1 MRNEAGWMK
10 PDFRFKTIK
19 QNATQSQIYQSTGR
33 KMNLIFTRN
42 SPELLFFD
50 LENHFQKSIVRDT
63 PGTNYSRVHGSR

>member
-42 SPELLFFD
+42 SPELLIFD
-50 LENHFQKSIVRDT
+50 LENHQKMGKVTHVSMAVGNVI
-63 PGTNYSRVHGSR
+63 GQF